1 MISSFVLS
9 QMVGL
14 VHAPIFVFDKN
25 EKLRTTYGARPEEIQ
40 FFEKN
45 KMIVRILNIKSK
57 DESPFIVGDRSI
69 VLASVA
75 AIGGAGD
82 FVVVGP
88 VAAGGSEQCDYPA
101 FERRFHVKHFGM
113 ARIKMDEMVTGLIML
128 NYLLNGEQVT
138 KAQFWENNQKYFSS
152 VQDYKKDF
160 VQDDLERNEDLFLHN
175 PYDEELRELKSIEN
189 ADRKALAESISE
201 TYEGKIGIL
210 ADDPLRSGKNVAIGN
225 ITLASRAAIRGGVSP
240 EKSFSLT
247 DSLIRKLEKIDN
259 IPEVEAFKREA
270 QYAFI
275 GLVEQEKKAGEDKAR
290 SENPVIRQVKNYI
303 YSHLNSPIEVSEI
316 AEALDFNPDYLSH
329 LFSVHEKM
337 TITDY
342 IRKEKIR
349 RGENLLRYSEYKIR
363 EISYYLGFCSQSHF
377 SRVFKAVNGM
387 TPNQYRKKYGT
398 GTDWKIQKENA
409 LYSA

>member
-14 VHAPIFVFDKN
+14 IHAPIFVFDKN
-25 EKLRTTYGARPEEIQ
+25 EKLRTSYGARPEEIQ

-57 DESPFIVGDRSI
+57 EESPFIVGDGSI

-82 FVVVGP
+82 FAVVGP
-88 VAAGGSEQCDYPA
+88 VAAGGFDQCDYPA
-101 FERRFHVKHFGM
+101 FERRFHMKHFGM
-113 ARIKMDEMVTGLIML
+113 VRIKMDEMVTGLIML
-128 NYLLNGEQVT
+128 HYLLNGEQVT

-152 VQDYKKDF
+152 VRNYKKDL
-160 VQDDLERNEDLFLHN
+160 VQDDFERNENSFLHN
-175 PYDEELRELKSIEN
+175 PYEEELRELKSIEN

-201 TYEGKIGIL
+201 TYEGSIGIL

-275 GLVEQEKKAGEDKAR
+275 GLVEQEKKAGADKAR
-290 SENPVIRQVKNYI
+290 TENPVIRQVKNYI

-316 AEALDFNPDYLSH
+316 AEALELNPDYLSH
-329 LFSVHEKM
+329 LFSVQEKI

-342 IRKEKIR
+342 IRKEKVR

-398 GTDWKIQKENA
+398 GTDWKIQKENV